1 MLHSIENR
9 KPRKP
14 HLLSPAHGLCLG
26 SAFLSSKTLTAGCM
40 QNQSVVVSYFPLP
53 DQEPQLP
60 VPRQAFHKCIPPE
73 CFPLCLSSLTAQ
85 LLYRTRLLLKGSL
98 YSVSKI
104 AISTRCQRWS
114 LGVGRNKP
122 MTVFQT
128 TVATDLKQ
136 VWYNLSSLDA
146 RFVSCIQGK
155 YVIYIHIR
163 GHFTV
168 NFIIGV
174 S

>member
-85 LLYRTRLLLKGSL
+85 LLYRTRLLLKGNL

-114 LGVGRNKP
+114 LGVGRNKQSFKP
-122 MTVFQT
+122 QWQQT
-128 TVATDLKQ
+128 WNKSDITSVALMPGLSH
-136 VWYNLSSLDA
+136 VYRENMWYTYTSEATLLLIS
-146 RFVSCIQGK
+146 
-155 YVIYIHIR
+155 
-163 GHFTV
+163 
-168 NFIIGV
+168 
-174 S
+174 